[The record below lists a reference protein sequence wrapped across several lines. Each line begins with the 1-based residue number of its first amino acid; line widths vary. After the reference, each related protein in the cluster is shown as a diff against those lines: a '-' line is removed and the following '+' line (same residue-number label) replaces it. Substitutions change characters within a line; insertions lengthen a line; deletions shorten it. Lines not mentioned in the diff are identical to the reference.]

1 MNSAVKIL
9 GIDLGKNW
17 FHVIGIDEI
26 GRPVLRKK
34 CNRSQLR
41 ELAATAV
48 RCVVAME
55 SCSGSQFWGRS
66 FAEHGHDVRLIPA
79 QFVKPFVKSNK
90 NDFNDALAIAEA
102 ASRAT
107 IPSVPLKNIEQLEL
121 QAIHRVRQRLVA
133 DRTAVINQMRA
144 LLLEQGFV
152 VGVGPTRF
160 ARQLPELLS
169 KAGDVLSPRMQAL
182 LARLRSRWL
191 ALDADTAELTALL
204 TRHAAQS
211 GLCRNIV
218 TVPGIGPMIATAT
231 VAAVG
236 NAQMFNT
243 GRGMAAW
250 LGLVPRQFSTGGR
263 SILGPITKRGN
274 VHLRHLFIQGAQV
287 LYTHLARDR
296 SHLGTWLRGIEGRTH
311 RNVAVVALANKLV
324 RICWKV
330 LSSGQP
336 YRPYPARAT

>member
-1 MNSAVKIL
+1 VYA
-9 GIDLGKNW
+9 
-17 FHVIGIDEI
+17 FHVIGIDEV
-26 GRPVLRKK
+26 GRPILRKK
-34 CNRSQLR
+34 CNRAQLQ
-41 ELAATAV
+41 ELAVTTKCC
-48 RCVVAME
+48 RVAME
-55 SCSGSQFWGRS
+55 SCSGSQFWGRR
-66 FAEHGHDVRLIPA
+66 FAEQGHEVRLIPA
-79 QFVKPFVKSNK
+79 QFVKPYVKANK

-107 IPSVPLKNIEQLEL
+107 IPSVPLKNMEQLEL
-121 QAIHRVRQRLVA
+121 QAIHRVRQRLIG

-144 LLLEQGFV
+144 LLLEQGFA

-160 ARQLPELLS
+160 ARQLPELLR
-169 KAGDVLSPRMQAL
+169 KASELLSPRMQGL

-191 ALDADTAELTALL
+191 ALDTDIAELTALL

-211 GLCRNIV
+211 ELCSNAI

-236 NAQMFNT
+236 NGRMFKS

-250 LGLVPRQFSTGGR
+250 LGLVPRRLSTGGR
-263 SILGPITKRGN
+263 SILGPISKRGN
-274 VHLRHLFIQGAQV
+274 IQPRHLFIQGAQV
-287 LYTHLARDR
+287 LYTHLARDQSR
-296 SHLGTWLRGIEGRTH
+296 LGDWLRGVEGRTH

-330 LSSGQP
+330 LSTGQP
-336 YRPYPARAT
+336 YRPHPLQAV